1 MYVQQ
6 QQHHQYQHHA
16 TYTNYSFHEHSHST
30 SVNTSSYLNNSGT
43 GIDALTAPPGEQAND
58 SANSILQSVKEQEA
72 QFERLT
78 KELEAERRSVAD
90 QLEQVMICY
99 FHTKLDIPVSVIST
113 GSYTCECDLCLCMLR
128 AYISPAMYKYKMTL
142 HFESMPKRHDFL
154 FHYVYLF
161 APKVVTAL

>member
-1 MYVQQ
+1 M
-6 QQHHQYQHHA
+6 
-16 TYTNYSFHEHSHST
+16 
-30 SVNTSSYLNNSGT
+30 NTSSYLNNSGT

-99 FHTKLDIPVSVIST
+99 FHTSL
-113 GSYTCECDLCLCMLR
+113 G
-128 AYISPAMYKYKMTL
+128 YKHWVL
-142 HFESMPKRHDFL
+142 
-154 FHYVYLF
+154 YL
-161 APKVVTAL
+161 